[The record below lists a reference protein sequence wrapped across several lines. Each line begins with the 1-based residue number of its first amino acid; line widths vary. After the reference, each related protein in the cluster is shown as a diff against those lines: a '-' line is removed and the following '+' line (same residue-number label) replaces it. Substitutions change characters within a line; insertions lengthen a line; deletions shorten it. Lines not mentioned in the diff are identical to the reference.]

1 MLLIHSAHPPG
12 TTPDSDSDA
21 RRLDTARCDPQ
32 QVRRATNLTGG
43 NQRLPTI
50 ARKPLLH
57 GNTHPMP
64 AHKECAMHPVFPATD
79 AQSVDSKM

>member
-21 RRLDTARCDPQ
+21 RRLDTARRDRR
-32 QVRRATNLTGG
+32 QVRHAANPAGG
-43 NQRLPTI
+43 NQWQAAIT
-50 ARKPLLH
+50 RKPLLH

-64 AHKECAMHPVFPATD
+64 THKERAMHPVFPATD